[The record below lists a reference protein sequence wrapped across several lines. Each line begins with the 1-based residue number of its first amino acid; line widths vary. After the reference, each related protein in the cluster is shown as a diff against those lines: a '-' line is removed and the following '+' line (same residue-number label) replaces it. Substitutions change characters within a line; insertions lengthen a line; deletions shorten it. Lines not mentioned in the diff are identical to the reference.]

1 MKLLPKMPVNKF
13 VVDLTGLDL
22 DFSRIQI
29 SFDTFLE
36 LNTVLRDLSETIFE
50 RKYFMSFVSVLA
62 VNAMYTHDTIF
73 VEAVQA

>member
-1 MKLLPKMPVNKF
+1 MPVNKF
-13 VVDLTGLDL
+13 LVDLTGLDL

-50 RKYFMSFVSVLA
+50 GKYFMSFVSVLA
-62 VNAMYTHDTIF
+62 INAMHTQYTIF
-73 VEAVQA
+73 VETVQA